1 MKLRVKTS
9 LAFSCVFQNV
19 NSVNVEPQ
27 PGTSMAE
34 FDEAESTNSQ
44 SAEGKHRAPRCLER
58 WNIIGEYGA
67 IRAYMLPAAISETVG
82 SSGTIQLF
90 V

>member
-9 LAFSCVFQNV
+9 LASSCVFQNV

-27 PGTSMAE
+27 PGTSMAS
-34 FDEAESTNSQ
+34 DEAESTNSQ
-44 SAEGKHRAPRCLER
+44 SAEGKRRAPRCLER
-58 WNIIGEYGA
+58 WNIIREYGA
-67 IRAYMLPAAISETVG
+67 ICAYMLPAAISETVG